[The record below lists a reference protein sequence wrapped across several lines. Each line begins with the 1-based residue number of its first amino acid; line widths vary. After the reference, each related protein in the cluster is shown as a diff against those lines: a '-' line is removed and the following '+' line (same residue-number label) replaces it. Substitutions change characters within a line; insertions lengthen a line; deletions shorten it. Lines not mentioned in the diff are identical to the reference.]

1 MSKEKRDYYEILG
14 VSKSASDNELKSA
27 FRKLAK
33 EYHPDVSKDPKAEEK
48 FKEIQEA
55 YAVLSDKEKRSQYDQ
70 FGHSAFEGGFGS
82 TSGFDFSGFDFSDL
96 FGDLF
101 GSSFGF
107 GRQSTSSNRSR
118 QGRDT
123 IMEMSISFEEAVF
136 GSEKKLKLNIEE
148 RCEACD
154 GLGGKD
160 KETCSKCHGSGSV
173 TSEQRTILGT
183 YLTKTTCY
191 ECGGKG
197 YILTKNCPTCRGK
210 GTVKSNKEIV
220 VTIPAGIDT
229 GNQLRVARMG
239 EAGINGGRNGDL
251 YIEFYVNKHPLFE
264 RNNDEISLTLPITIS
279 EAMLGCKKEIPTLYG
294 EVILTIPAGTQN
306 DAKFLLKG
314 KGVSNINSKRKGDM
328 IVITK
333 VIIPNRLDRKQKE
346 LVNELS
352 KTNLEQHEAFIK
364 YNKRKK

>member
-14 VSKSASDNELKSA
+14 VAKNATDNDLKSA

-55 YAVLSDKEKRSQYDQ
+55 YAVLSDKDKRSQYDQ
-70 FGHSAFEGGFGS
+70 FGHSAFEGGFGGA
-82 TSGFDFSGFDFSDL
+82 SGFDFSGFDFSDL

-107 GRQSTSSNRSR
+107 GNQSSYSNRPR
-118 QGRDT
+118 KGRDS

-136 GSEKKLKLNIEE
+136 GSEKKLNLNVEE
-148 RCEACD
+148 KCDECD

-160 KETCSKCHGSGSV
+160 KETCHQCHGSGSV

-183 YLTKTTCY
+183 YLTKTTCSA
-191 ECGGKG
+191 CSGKG
-197 YILTKNCPTCRGK
+197 YLFAKNCPTCRGR
-210 GTVKSNKEIV
+210 GTIKRNKEII

-229 GNQLRVARMG
+229 GNQLRVAGMG

-251 YIEFYVNKHPLFE
+251 YIEFYVAKHPLFE
-264 RNNDEISLTLPITIS
+264 RHDDEITLSLPITIT
-279 EAMLGCKKEIPTLYG
+279 EAILGCKKEVPTLYG
-294 EVILTIPAGTQN
+294 DVILTIPAGTQN
-306 DAKFLLKG
+306 KAKFLLKG
-314 KGVSNINSKRKGDM
+314 KGVTNLGSKRKGNM
-328 IVITK
+328 LVLVN

-346 LVNELS
+346 LINELS

-364 YNKRKK
+364 YNKRKQ